1 MQRLSFAELPGVVN
15 NSYPVGTELKYSCR
29 PGYILVPG
37 RSPVVTCL
45 ANSTWSVDPEFCF
58 GQCGPNQRLHH
69 VVHDTNLIGGFTTNR
84 EVICSALNT
93 AGNSAEPE
101 GGGPGFDT
109 RIGIPAIAIAFAIS
123 VIIIVYIR
131 KYQKKKCS
139 YSVNRDSSKH
149 QITMEHDFHMNES
162 KRNLIFKAPGQG
174 KWRRAARGQS
184 RDVRARAAM
193 GGAARGAAGNAGAAA
208 GARALVPLAPPAQP
222 APDSERP
229 AATQAPPPAGSPVGR
244 RRGRLLSQ
252 SCGLGLRGDIV
263 LGPLRRR
270 FHLATLPTGPAM
282 VSAPRCPPGARGL
295 LALLLLLL
303 PPLPGARGT
312 CDSPPRLSFAELPGA
327 VNNSYPVDTKLKY
340 SCRPGY
346 ILGSGKS
353 PFVTCL
359 ANSTWSADPEFCVG
373 RPCKSLELENGR
385 VHLTDIRFG
394 ATATFSCNEGSRLI
408 GTTSAKC
415 VVAGTGVDWDKEL
428 PLCQAIPCLPP
439 PDITHGSHTGQ
450 GEQEFSFGS
459 AVIYKCDQ
467 GFSLIGNA
475 SIHCTTKDNNGE
487 WSGPA
492 PECKVVRCPE
502 PEVKNGKKQS
512 GFGLDY
518 SYGNVVIFEC
528 DSGYTLT
535 GSSSVKCEANN
546 SWVPSLPTCLRTCNS
561 PPWLNFAELP
571 GAVNDPYLV
580 GTKLKYSCRPGYI
593 LGSGKSPFVTCL
605 ANSTWS
611 VDPEFCVGRPCK
623 PLELENGRV
632 DLTDLRFGATATFSC
647 NEGYRLIGTTSAK
660 CVVAGTGVDWDKELP
675 LCQAIPCLPPPD
687 ITHGSHT
694 GQGEEFF
701 FGSAVIYKCD
711 QGFSL
716 IGNASI
722 HCTTKDN
729 NGEWSGPA
737 PECKV
742 VKCPEPEVKNGKKQS
757 GFGPNYSYGNIVI
770 FECDSGYTLNSS
782 SSVKCEANNSWV
794 PSLPTCLRVTYTT
807 TTTTSSPGGTTDT
820 SGSNA
825 GIMIAIGKMP
835 VILAVLITNLFIRQ

>member
-1 MQRLSFAELPGVVN
+1 MLTFFA
-15 NSYPVGTELKYSCR
+15 S
-29 PGYILVPG
+29 
-37 RSPVVTCL
+37 
-45 ANSTWSVDPEFCF
+45 
-58 GQCGPNQRLHH
+58 
-69 VVHDTNLIGGFTTNR
+69 
-84 EVICSALNT
+84 
-93 AGNSAEPE
+93 
-101 GGGPGFDT
+101 
-109 RIGIPAIAIAFAIS
+109 
-123 VIIIVYIR
+123 
-131 KYQKKKCS
+131 
-139 YSVNRDSSKH
+139 
-149 QITMEHDFHMNES
+149 
-162 KRNLIFKAPGQG
+162 
-174 KWRRAARGQS
+174 
-184 RDVRARAAM
+184 
-193 GGAARGAAGNAGAAA
+193 
-208 GARALVPLAPPAQP
+208 
-222 APDSERP
+222 
-229 AATQAPPPAGSPVGR
+229 
-244 RRGRLLSQ
+244 
-252 SCGLGLRGDIV
+252 
-263 LGPLRRR
+263 
-270 FHLATLPTGPAM
+270 
-282 VSAPRCPPGARGL
+282 
-295 LALLLLLL
+295 
-303 PPLPGARGT
+303 
-312 CDSPPRLSFAELPGA
+312 
-327 VNNSYPVDTKLKY
+327 
-340 SCRPGY
+340 
-346 ILGSGKS
+346 
-353 PFVTCL
+353 
-359 ANSTWSADPEFCVG
+359 
-373 RPCKSLELENGR
+373 
-385 VHLTDIRFG
+385 
-394 ATATFSCNEGSRLI
+394 
-408 GTTSAKC
+408 
-415 VVAGTGVDWDKEL
+415 
-428 PLCQAIPCLPP
+428 AIPCLPP

-450 GEQEFSFGS
+450 GEEEFSFGS

-660 CVVAGTGVDWDKELP
+660 CVVAGNGVDWDKELP

-737 PECKV
+737 PECK
-742 VKCPEPEVKNGKKQS
+742 G
-757 GFGPNYSYGNIVI
+757 
-770 FECDSGYTLNSS
+770 
-782 SSVKCEANNSWV
+782 
-794 PSLPTCLRVTYTT
+794 VTYTT

-820 SGSNA
+820 SGSNT